1 MKSSLI
7 RGKEN
12 EMSFPMRE
20 NYNCKIIE
28 VERLWYSK
36 SLELVDWKHWV

>member
-12 EMSFPMRE
+12 KGSFPMRE
-20 NYNCKIIE
+20 NYNCKTTE
-28 VERLWYSK
+28 VEGLWYSK
-36 SLELVDWKHWV
+36 SLELVDLKHWV